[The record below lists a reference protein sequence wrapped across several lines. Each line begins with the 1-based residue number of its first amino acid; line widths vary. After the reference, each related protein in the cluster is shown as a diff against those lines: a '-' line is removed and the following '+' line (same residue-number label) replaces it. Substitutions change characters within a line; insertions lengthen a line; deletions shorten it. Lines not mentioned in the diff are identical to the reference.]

1 MNNHENLYNSIE
13 QMLILLGI
21 DNKEELSPEDLKR
34 LELTRQTK
42 NFLDKFPGGFF
53 IYRAD
58 ESEQIIYANKA
69 MLKIFGCDDLA
80 QFRTF
85 TGNSFKGIVHP
96 DDLASV
102 ENSIKEQISQ
112 SQEDLDYVEY
122 RIIRKD
128 GEVRWVEDY
137 GHFAHSEI
145 AGDVF
150 YVFIS
155 DATERI
161 NRQLSEKNALID
173 AQNEKEQKLQ
183 HLIEK
188 YNRERS
194 LFQQE
199 DLQRLKVIEGL
210 SINYDSILFAD
221 LDEDTV
227 LPYRLSYRTQHHFE
241 KKLQIRKFTE
251 LMKDYASTWV
261 HPDDRELVS
270 KMTVNDYIRK
280 ELSENDSFYINYRC
294 IENDTTKYLQLRIV
308 NVGSKSKISQIVLGY
323 RTIDDEILH
332 EIKQKSVLEDA
343 LHKANLASV
352 AKNTFLSNMSHD
364 MRTPL
369 NAIFGYT
376 ALAGKNLK
384 DKELVSDYLEKIEAA
399 SRQILDLINNVL
411 ELTYME
417 SQNFRLNETECNVC
431 EIVQEIQRSLLP
443 KAVQKN
449 ISLSLQSNTMNS
461 GVYADKEKLKQVL
474 HHLADNAVKYTKNGG
489 QVNISVTELKKDKLS
504 KGFSTYEFTVKDTGV
519 GIGKNALEHIFEPF
533 ERENNTTQAGIYG
546 LGLGLTIAKHIIDTM
561 GGTITAESEVGK
573 GSTFKVTLELRK
585 QNYDHRTEQEQSA
598 RSFSLKGKKILI
610 VEDNPIN
617 LEIEAELL
625 SDLGCTIDS
634 AQNGQIA
641 VEKVSASKDG
651 EYFLILMDIQMP
663 VMDGLQA
670 TEAIRKLDNP
680 AHAKLP
686 IIAVSANAFESDKK
700 ASIEAGMDAHLT
712 KPINIPLLLKTIKQ
726 TVKNK

>member
-21 DNKEELSPEDLKR
+21 DNKDELTPEDLKR

-69 MLKIFGCDDLA
+69 MLKIFGCDDLE

-102 ENSIKEQISQ
+102 EKSIKEQISQ

-122 RIIRKD
+122 RIIKKD

-161 NRQLSEKNALID
+161 NRQLNEKNALIN

-188 YNRERS
+188 HNRERS

-308 NVGSKSKISQIVLGY
+308 NVGSKSKLSQIVLGY

-384 DKELVSDYLEKIEAA
+384 DKKLVADYLEKIEAA

-449 ISLSLQSNTMNS
+449 ISLSLQANTMNS

-474 HHLADNAVKYTKNGG
+474 LHLADNAVKYTKNGG
-489 QVNISVTELKKDKLS
+489 QVNISVTELKKDNLS

-519 GIGKNALEHIFEPF
+519 GIGENALEHIFEPF

-573 GSTFKVTLELRK
+573 GSTFKVILELRK